1 MLSFQCSRHSTP
13 ESIED
18 VFMDCA
24 DIQIRDAAR
33 KPFVSVVVLDEIG
46 LAEDSEKMPLKV
58 NNMFDHSVFSVCKKL
73 TQVYNHRPWEKT
85 FDRKGFC
92 SVGLKIY

>member
-58 NNMFDHSVFSVCKKL
+58 NNMFDHSVFSVCK
-73 TQVYNHRPWEKT
+73 NS
-85 FDRKGFC
+85 RKFIITVPARKPLMERVFVQ
-92 SVGLKIY
+92 SD